1 MILVTGALGF
11 IGSHLLDRLLMT
23 GKAGPQDIIALDNL
37 SYAANI
43 QYLNAGVKAV
53 FAPID
58 LANLEQVEL
67 LFGRYR
73 IRTIY
78 HLAAET
84 HVDNSIKSVDPF
96 IQSNIMGTLNLL
108 KMAEKYPVERFVHVS
123 TDEVYGHVA
132 EGSTNESTPYH
143 TRNPYSATKAASDHL
158 VTAWHHTYGIPTMIT
173 HCSNN
178 YGPRQHGEK
187 MIPTIIHSLMNNQPV
202 PVYGDGLQIRDWL
215 YVQDHCD
222 ALVTVAERGKLG
234 EVYNIGAGHE
244 HEITNIDLVKMIC
257 DIMDKPY
264 SLIEHVEDRKGH
276 DRRYS
281 IDSTKIRTEL
291 GWHDSHTLEQG
302 LSSTIQAEIRA

>member
-11 IGSHLLDRLLMT
+11 IGSHLLDRLLSD

-37 SYAANI
+37 SYAANL
-43 QYLNAGVKAV
+43 QYLNAGLKAV

-67 LFGRYR
+67 LFARYR

-84 HVDNSIKSVDPF
+84 HVDNSIKTVDPF
-96 IQSNIMGTLNLL
+96 VQSNIMGTLNLL
-108 KMAEKYPVERFVHVS
+108 KMAEKYPVEQFVHVS

-143 TRNPYSATKAASDHL
+143 ARNPYSATKAASDHL
-158 VTAWHHTYGIPTMIT
+158 VTAWHHTYGIPAMIT

-187 MIPTIIHSLMNNQPV
+187 MIPTIIHSLMNNRPV

-222 ALVTVAERGKLG
+222 ALVTVAERGTPG
-234 EVYNIGAGHE
+234 EIYNIGASHE

-264 SLIEHVEDRKGH
+264 TLIEHVEDRKGH

-281 IDSTKIRTEL
+281 IDSTKIRTLL
-291 GWHDSHTLEQG
+291 GWHDCHTLEQG
-302 LSSTIQAEIRA
+302 LMTTVRAAGA